1 MTSRVQSESAT
12 GASERV
18 RMMLTLSV
26 ESVDFDTAAGVLRV
40 HGRNVEENEHVKASA
55 TPGGLR
61 PTRLIHA
68 NARWARTTRSIS
80 S

>member
-1 MTSRVQSESAT
+1 MLRRVQSESAT

-40 HGRNVEENEHVKASA
+40 HGRNVEENEHVKARMHVCKLSH
-55 TPGGLR
+55 
-61 PTRLIHA
+61 HA
-68 NARWARTTRSIS
+68 HLNDGR
-80 S
+80 